1 MADTLHSRGDV
12 RLAVEGGVATVTF
25 DRPEARNAMTFEMY
39 RQLGE
44 ICDTLEAAP
53 DLRAIVFRG
62 KGAAFVAGTD
72 ISEFTAFERGEDG
85 VTYEERIDATIRR
98 VEALPAPTL
107 AVVDG
112 AAMGGGLVITA
123 ACDLRIVTPEARFG
137 VPIARTVGNCLSQAN
152 VARLVRAFGEGPAKQ
167 MLLLSLAL
175 DGETVHRLG
184 FATACVPADALED
197 EVARTVDRLCK
208 AAPLTIGACREMFR
222 NLLGDVPDDAAT
234 IARIY
239 GSRDFRE
246 GVDAFLGKR
255 KPVWSGS

>member
-1 MADTLHSRGDV
+1 MADTLHSRGNV

-44 ICDTLEAAP
+44 ICDQLEAAP
-53 DLRAIVFRG
+53 DLRAIVLRG
-62 KGAAFVAGTD
+62 KRAAFVAGTD

-98 VEALPAPTL
+98 VEALPATTL

-112 AAMGGGLVITA
+112 PAMGGGLVITA

-175 DGETVHRLG
+175 DGETVQRLG

-222 NLLGDVPDDAAT
+222 NLVGDVPDDATT